1 MPSERTGL
9 SKVPIYPW
17 QVVLPSIL
25 TQNQE
30 TQSASAAGS
39 ASKPDSQMCEDC
51 SKLLSSEVQ
60 EIDLK
65 YVIHCTE
72 DWSED
77 RELGEGGFGKIFKA
91 VDQMAR
97 PSVGFA
103 AKRLDCTGDNDQAFL
118 KEITDADIKTL
129 TAFTHPNIIRL
140 LGYCKT
146 ENMAVFLYEYEPN
159 GSLDTHL
166 VQDDL
171 ASKLSWQGRAKVVNG
186 LLSAIKH
193 LHTYDPRGPCY
204 HRDVKP
210 GNIILTEM
218 GDAKLVDCGLAEMVT
233 IAATRTGKTL
243 SLGSTG
249 LASLGTPGFVCA
261 EYENTGEFNEKSEVY
276 SIGITT
282 LQTLGTLN
290 SNDTAKKS
298 WTRGCAR
305 REAGAIIISF
315 ERSYSH

>member
-1 MPSERTGL
+1 MR
-9 SKVPIYPW
+9 
-17 QVVLPSIL
+17 
-25 TQNQE
+25 
-30 TQSASAAGS
+30 
-39 ASKPDSQMCEDC
+39 EDR
-51 SKLLSSEVQ
+51 SKLLSSEVH

-103 AKRLDCTGDNDQAFL
+103 AKRLDCSGDNDQAFL

-146 ENMAVFLYEYEPN
+146 ENMAVLLHEYEPL
-159 GSLDTHL
+159 GSLDAHL

-210 GNIILTEM
+210 GNIVLTEK
-218 GDAKLVDCGLAEMVT
+218 GDAKLIDCGLAEMVT

-249 LASLGTPGFVCA
+249 LASLGTPGFVCP
-261 EYENTGEFNEKSEVY
+261 EYESTGEFNEKSEVY

-282 LQTLGTLN
+282 LQRLGTLD
-290 SNDTAKKS
+290 SHEMAKKQ
-298 WTRGCAR
+298 WTCGCTMY
-305 REAGAIIISF
+305 GVGVKF
-315 ERSYSH
+315 LGPSHSH